1 MPVPAIAAAAIQS
14 TMTHVLFPGGTCAG
28 LACRN
33 SAMPPA
39 TTSPYTASTKP
50 HAATASTTKAA
61 IDDHENG
68 RRAVRMSLIRSSSSN
83 RGAYRAMGNT
93 AALPQREE
101 HKISGVS
108 QDQLG
113 RDLPGEQTIRVV
125 LADDSILIR
134 EGTAALLRRLE
145 GVEVV
150 AEAADKDGLLAAVAE
165 HKPDVVITDIRMPP
179 EHQTEGLAAAAVIR
193 AEYPDMGVIL
203 LTQFANSQYAREFLS
218 LGASGAGYLLKE
230 RIANIAELE
239 RSLHEVAGGRLALDP
254 EVAEEL
260 LVRKER
266 AAGSPLGTL

>member
-1 MPVPAIAAAAIQS
+1 
-14 TMTHVLFPGGTCAG
+14 
-28 LACRN
+28 
-33 SAMPPA
+33 
-39 TTSPYTASTKP
+39 
-50 HAATASTTKAA
+50 
-61 IDDHENG
+61 
-68 RRAVRMSLIRSSSSN
+68 
-83 RGAYRAMGNT
+83 
-93 AALPQREE
+93 
-101 HKISGVS
+101 VS

-125 LADDSILIR
+125 LADDSILVR
-134 EGTAALLRRLE
+134 EGTAALLRRLD

-193 AEYPDMGVIL
+193 AEYPDIGVIL
-203 LTQFANSQYAREFLS
+203 LTQFANSQYARDFLS

-239 RSLHEVAGGRLALDP
+239 RSLHEVADGRLALDP
-254 EVAEEL
+254 EVADAL

-266 AAGSPLGTL
+266 AAGSPLGTLTPREREVLEQMAQGKNNATIAKELYLTERAVQKHINSVFSKLGLGDSTDVDRRVKAVLTWLDAMSAGS